1 MGKTALLNQSE
12 VLKKF
17 TDVLYL
23 TSNGHNIPTEVKR
36 LLRQNKLS
44 FMALPIDKFS
54 QIRDRV
60 GLIGTVIIDADESA
74 TSRLSDSTVF
84 DPDFGE
90 VSQAEAQTQMKLAEV
105 SPKSNGSQQWQL
117 ARIIESLEMEGVGV
131 ILLTNRTEMPV
142 KSFSLAPSN
151 SSFSRTNSTKS
162 IDTDELWLSISLNL
176 AYRKKS
182 PGIAV
187 KPAFPTNKIENSQRA
202 DKNTL
207 GQQLQ
212 MAGTLVDNLAEQL
225 RMAGR
230 VQRDFLPDQLPNCNE
245 LQWATIFLPAEW
257 VSGDIY
263 DVVRIDEQHVG
274 FYVAD
279 AVGHAM
285 PAALLTIF
293 VKQALVMR
301 ETYENNYKI
310 FSPAEVVKNL
320 NVRLTSQ
327 KLSGYQFATC
337 CYCLLNIKTMQLTF
351 ARAGHP
357 YPVLIR
363 PGKQPE
369 QLESRGSLLGVFENA
384 DYVQQTIQLQSGDK
398 LLLYSDGAESFIGEF
413 DDMTG
418 FHFNDQFC
426 TIADLPVVEM
436 MDGFNSLVHNQTVKP
451 SEVDDITAVG
461 LQIL

>member
-1 MGKTALLNQSE
+1 MGKAELLSGTE
-12 VLKKF
+12 VLKGF

-23 TSNGHNIPTEVKR
+23 TNKNHIPADVKR

-44 FMALPIDKFS
+44 FLVLPIDKFH

-60 GLIGTVIIDADESA
+60 DLIGTVIIEADE
-74 TSRLSDSTVF
+74 LDI
-84 DPDFGE
+84 
-90 VSQAEAQTQMKLAEV
+90 
-105 SPKSNGSQQWQL
+105 QQQQKL
-117 ARIIESLEMEGVGV
+117 ARIIESLEMENIGV
-131 ILLTNRTEMPV
+131 ILLTNRVEMPI
-142 KSFSLAPSN
+142 KSFSLAPTK
-151 SSFSRTNSTKS
+151 SSFYRTNAAES
-162 IDTDELWLSISLNL
+162 IDTDELWVRISLNL

-182 PGIAV
+182 SGIAV
-187 KPAFPTNKIENSQRA
+187 KPAVPTNQLEAIS
-202 DKNTL
+202 KNTL

-230 VQRDFLPDQLPNCNE
+230 VQRDFLPSQLPNCDE
-245 LQWATIFLPAEW
+245 LHWATIFLPAEW

-263 DVVRIDEQHVG
+263 DVVRIDEQHFG

-337 CYCLLNIKTMQLTF
+337 CYCLLNIKTLQLTF

-363 PGKQPE
+363 PGQQPQ
-369 QLESRGSLLGVFENA
+369 QLELRGSLLGVFEQA
-384 DYVQQTIQLQSGDK
+384 GYIQQTIQLQPGDK
-398 LLLYSDGAESFIGEF
+398 LLLYSDGAEPFIGSF
-413 DDMTG
+413 DDLTG

-426 TIADLPVVEM
+426 KITDLPIVEM
-436 MDGFNSLVHNQTVKP
+436 MDRLNSLAHNQTVKP